1 MLECY
6 DITSVINTTK
16 LRTNIFS
23 YKICLSTY
31 FAFLGFEFIY
41 DMNPCTSSK
50 SLISV
55 FGHISS
61 DSLSI
66 SEILRLCFYNYL
78 IVIISGWDWNLN

>member
-1 MLECY
+1 MLLL
-6 DITSVINTTK
+6 TSVVNTTK
-16 LRTNIFS
+16 LRTNIFF
-23 YKICLSTY
+23 YKICLRTY

-41 DMNPCTSSK
+41 DMNPCSRSK
-50 SLISV
+50 SLSV
-55 FGHISS
+55 YGHIFS